1 VEKRLLQVPADDEQV
16 LRGFSRAPHHPPPRL
31 DSQVVD
37 RLLEIRDDPPE
48 DLGRTPG
55 PKAILYYLNRDEAL
69 KEQGLRLPQSP
80 RTVHRLLHENGR
92 IASRLPTF
100 TDPTERPPPMQHW
113 QRDFKD
119 ASAGRGSIHMAKN
132 NMWWK
137 RSISSTKALRSWWLI
152 MFATILQQRPRRT
165 NVRRAGITFLHYAG
179 PGHTLGGLS
188 AISSDF
194 PAALVRFCHSSG
206 VAVLICDPHHPNK
219 MALSND
225 QPTLPSFRF
234 WTAEF
239 NPHPVIQ
246 SRSFRSIPYAVSR
259 PLLSCSFLGEILVCL
274 RHQPAPG
281 TRRLMYTPVASFPV
295 QFARAG
301 CAPLDRITRDP
312 RH

>member
-152 MFATILQQRPRRT
+152 MFATILQQRPRLPA
-165 NVRRAGITFLHYAG
+165 VAQTFAEQG
-179 PGHTLGGLS
+179 
-188 AISSDF
+188 
-194 PAALVRFCHSSG
+194 
-206 VAVLICDPHHPNK
+206 
-219 MALSND
+219 
-225 QPTLPSFRF
+225 LPS
-234 WTAEF
+234 
-239 NPHPVIQ
+239 
-246 SRSFRSIPYAVSR
+246 SITLDRDTRWVGSPPSAVTS
-259 PLLSCSFLGEILVCL
+259 PLLSCASATPRASPCSSAIPITPTKWLCRALPSHLQSGVSE
-274 RHQPAPG
+274 APSSQDFG
-281 TRRLMYTPVASFPV
+281 
-295 QFARAG
+295 
-301 CAPLDRITRDP
+301 
-312 RH
+312 